1 MTTLMP
7 APPFAGL
14 KVLDVATVI
23 AGPAAAM
30 MLADFGADVIKVE
43 QPGTGDLLR
52 ISSRLPGTPDA
63 RSNYM
68 WHLDGRNKR
77 CLALDLKTP
86 AGMEVLHKLVA
97 WCDVYITNQP
107 HSVRESLRLTYEDL
121 GPLNPRMIYASL
133 TAYGE
138 RGPERDRKGFD
149 QIAYWARSG
158 LMDLMRHS
166 DAMPTQGLPG
176 MGDHP
181 TAVALYAAIITAL
194 WRRERTGEGG
204 MVHTSLFANGL
215 WSASSVAQGAVAGA
229 DMADYRA
236 RRGQHHWLWRLYRC
250 ADGRWL
256 QFNMVRTEELMYL
269 LLAALDAT
277 HLIEDERFANPE
289 AMAANS
295 EALGGLMQDIIGAR
309 PSAAWMEAFAA
320 VDLPVNRIGLV
331 EEAGADAQA
340 LANGMAVAAKDA
352 RFDLPLVVNHPVN
365 VEGCARAEPR
375 AAPELGE
382 HSEEILAELGYD
394 AEQITALFAGG
405 VAQTGGA

>member
-1 MTTLMP
+1 MP
-7 APPFAGL
+7 TPLFAGL

-30 MLADFGADVIKVE
+30 MLADFGAEVIKVE
-43 QPGTGDLLR
+43 QPGAGDMLR
-52 ISSRLPGTPDA
+52 GISRLPGTPDA

-77 CLALDLKTP
+77 GLALNLKTP
-86 AGMEVLHKLVA
+86 AGMEVLRKLVA
-97 WCDVYITNQP
+97 RCDVYITNQP
-107 HSVRESLRLTYEDL
+107 HSVRESLKLTYEDL
-121 GPLNPRMIYASL
+121 RPLNPRMIYASL

-138 RGPERDRKGFD
+138 RGPERDRRGFD

-158 LMDLMRHS
+158 LMDLMRQP

-181 TAVALYAAIITAL
+181 TAVALYAAIVTAL
-194 WRRERTGEGG
+194 LRREHTGEGG

-215 WSASSVAQGAVAGA
+215 WSASAVAQGALAGA

-236 RRGQHHWLWRLYRC
+236 KRRERHWLWRLYRC
-250 ADGRWL
+250 ADRRWL
-256 QFNMVRTEELMYL
+256 QFNMVRTIELMYL
-269 LLAALDAT
+269 LLATLDAT
-277 HLIEDERFANPE
+277 HLLEDERFADLE

-295 EALGGLMQDIIGAR
+295 EALGDFVQERIGSR
-309 PSAAWMEAFAA
+309 PSDAWMDDFAA

-340 LANGMAVAAKDA
+340 LANGMAVPAADT
-352 RFDLPLVVNHPVN
+352 RFEMPLVVNHPVN
-365 VEGCARAEPR
+365 VEGCERVTPS
-375 AAPELGE
+375 AAPDLGE
-382 HSEEILAELGYD
+382 HSAEILAELGYD
-394 AEQITALFAGG
+394 TGQIADLCASG
-405 VAQTGGA
+405 VVETGGA

>member
-1 MTTLMP
+1 MP
-7 APPFAGL
+7 TPLFAGL

-30 MLADFGADVIKVE
+30 MLADFGAEVIKVE
-43 QPGTGDLLR
+43 QPGTGDMLR
-52 ISSRLPGTPDA
+52 GISKLPGTPDA

-77 CLALDLKTP
+77 GLALNLKTA
-86 AGMEVLHKLVA
+86 AGMEVLRKLVA
-97 WCDVYITNQP
+97 RCDVYITNQP
-107 HSVRESLRLTYEDL
+107 HTMRESLKLTYEDL
-121 GPLNPRMIYASL
+121 RPLNPRMVYASL

-158 LMDLMRHS
+158 LMDLMRPP

-181 TAVALYAAIITAL
+181 TAVALYAAIVTAL
-194 WRRERTGEGG
+194 LRREHTGEGG

-215 WSASSVAQGAVAGA
+215 WSASAVAQGALAGA

-236 RRGQHHWLWRLYRC
+236 KRRERHWLWRLYRC

-256 QFNMVRTEELMYL
+256 QFNMVRTVELMYL
-269 LLAALDAT
+269 LLTALDAT
-277 HLIEDERFANPE
+277 HLLEDERFADLD

-295 EALGGLMQDIIGAR
+295 EALGDLLQEIIGSR
-309 PSAAWMEAFAA
+309 ESDAWMDEFAA
-320 VDLPVNRIGLV
+320 TDLPVNRVGLV
-331 EEAGADAQA
+331 EEVGADDQA
-340 LANGMAVAAKDA
+340 LVNGMTVPTTDA
-352 RFDLPLVVNHPVN
+352 GFEMPLVVNHPVN
-365 VEGCARAEPR
+365 VEGCARTEPA
-375 AAPELGE
+375 AAPALGE
-382 HSEEILAELGYD
+382 HSADILAELGYD
-394 AEQITALFAGG
+394 ERQIADLRASG
-405 VAQTGGA
+405 VVEADGA